1 MTREEAKEIL
11 KHIGT
16 NICTINTYDGKIWQ
30 REDIKEAKDIATHAI
45 DEREKWLKLYEW
57 LEDRYMAGMIE
68 QDVFDEIENLCIDTG
83 RMEG

>member
-1 MTREEAKEIL
+1 MSNEEAKEIL
-11 KHIGT
+11 KHIG
-16 NICTINTYDGKIWQ
+16 NNVVTINTYDGKIWHK
-30 REDIKEAKDIATHAI
+30 EDIAEAKAIATHAI

-57 LEDRYMAGMIE
+57 LEGRYMAGMIE